1 MRSFAA
7 NAHVSFGDVNLSEQ
21 SIRGPPHN
29 PGQGGWPTIRYFNA
43 STGLDGGSYVQLEE
57 VAICDELGKE
67 ETMMAYIE
75 EYGGVA
81 LCSIVDGVG
90 CDGKSLKY
98 VQKMKGAG
106 MEEVGAQLER
116 LERMDPSAMKP
127 DLGIWVTKRIKILRQ
142 LKDSF
147 GGVGEEL

>member
-7 NAHVSFGDVNLSEQ
+7 NKNVAFGDVNLSEQ

-43 STGLDGGSYVQLEE
+43 TTGLEGGSYTQLEP

-67 ETMMAYIE
+67 ETMMGYIE
-75 EYGGVA
+75 DYGGTS
-81 LCSIVDGVG
+81 LCSIENGVG
-90 CDGKSLKY
+90 CDEKSLRY
-98 VQKMKGAG
+98 VEKMRN
-106 MEEVGAQLER
+106 VGKEGIVSQLTR
-116 LERMDPSAMKP
+116 LEGMDRMAMKP
-127 DLGIWVTKRIKILRQ
+127 DLGIWVTKRIKILKQ
-142 LKDSF
+142 LKDPF